1 MISSPVRR
9 RGHVEGEEDQSYFP
23 WTRNMGLQVTTLKE
37 LNNFIFYTEE
47 MILLALKIY
56 QDTYLYFYKRDE
68 I

>member
-1 MISSPVRR
+1 MISSPIRR
-9 RGHVEGEEDQSYFP
+9 RGHVEGEGDQSYIP
-23 WTRNMGLQVTTLKE
+23 WPSDMGKQVTLKE

-56 QDTYLYFYKRDE
+56 QDTYIYFYKRDE